1 MTTQR
6 HVPVVQWHPTRVSE
20 WMLAALAAIALAVGM
35 VILVAG
41 DDEYVGLGGDVSWR
55 VGDLSPWWGYGLLA
69 GGVAFM
75 LATMALVRRD
85 RAHTAAGEAS
95 GRSGTTDLL
104 IHAGGFVLV
113 NGLLWTQD
121 IVLGDGLNYAHWATI
136 PWAVG
141 LAFHAYAALAERR
154 RERTG
159 PG

>member
-1 MTTQR
+1 
-6 HVPVVQWHPTRVSE
+6 
-20 WMLAALAAIALAVGM
+20 MLAALAVIALAVGV

-69 GGVAFM
+69 AGVAFL
-75 LATMALVRRD
+75 LATLALVRRD
-85 RAHTAAGEAS
+85 RAHAGETS
-95 GRSGTTDLL
+95 VRSGTTDLL
-104 IHAGGFVLV
+104 IHAGVFVLV

-121 IVLGDGLNYAHWATI
+121 ILLGNGLNYAYWATI

-154 RERTG
+154 RERAGTG
-159 PG
+159 